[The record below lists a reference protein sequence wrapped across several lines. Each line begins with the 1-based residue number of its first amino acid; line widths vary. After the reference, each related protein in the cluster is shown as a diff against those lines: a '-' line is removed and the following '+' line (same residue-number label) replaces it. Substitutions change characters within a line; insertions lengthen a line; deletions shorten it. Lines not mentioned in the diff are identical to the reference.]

1 MIKNEKQQKL
11 MLSRIFHYMLSNKLS
26 YEEMLTEIDEKE
38 SGLSANDRKF
48 LVIKKWLGTELIT
61 E

>member
-1 MIKNEKQQKL
+1 MIKNEQQQRL
-11 MLSRIFHYMLSNKLS
+11 MLSRIFHYMQDNKLN
-26 YEEMLTEIDEKE
+26 YEEMLTEIDEKK

-48 LVIKKWLGTELIT
+48 LVIKKWLGTGLTT